1 MYISYWLPL
10 KHGLELLV
18 CGVFLLFISIAA
30 IHLNPL
36 GRDVSP
42 KEMINSKKK
51 VVRGIGLSKWES
63 EESFL

>member
-1 MYISYWLPL
+1 MCISYWLPL
-10 KHGLELLV
+10 KHGLELLG

-36 GRDVSP
+36 RKDVSP
-42 KEMINSKKK
+42 KEMISSKKK